1 MKGAQRMNILSF
13 ENVSLIKG
21 ERQILNKISWTI
33 KEKENWAVLGLNG
46 AGKTTLLKMIHGDVW
61 PTEGTLE
68 VLGGVFGH
76 TNIPALKR
84 RIGWVSTA
92 LQDWL
97 HPGDLVEE
105 IVLSGKFASIGLYE
119 SYAPVEM
126 EEAKARLTKLG
137 GAKLIGKPYR
147 VLSQGERQLV
157 LIARA
162 LMARPELLILDE
174 PCNGLDLF
182 AREALLAKISEIA
195 AAPTSPALLLVSHY
209 TEELLPCFDNVLLL
223 KKGRIYASGKRQELL
238 NQETL
243 THFYGA
249 PLEVRTDDKKRV
261 LVYPRSEANT
271 N

>member
-46 AGKTTLLKMIHGDVW
+46 AGKTTLLKMIHGGDVW

-68 VLGGVFGH
+68 VLGGGVFGH

-97 HPGDLVEE
+97 HPGGDLVEE

-243 THFYGA
+243 THFMELHLKCA
-249 PLEVRTDDKKRV
+249 QMTKK
-261 LVYPRSEANT
+261 EF
-271 N
+271 